1 MSNFVTILTWIMK
14 KHLFAFLLFFS
25 FFGFAQLDTDHW
37 FAPMA
42 AKAGNSGLESYIYL
56 STNETVPFTVN
67 IYNDNILYATAT
79 ISKGNPMEVYIPG
92 NFMMGT
98 TQSQLFTPVS
108 KGIYLQGPKKY
119 FANYRFS
126 VTNHAEIITSK
137 GLAGL
142 GTTFYAAMAP
152 NTGTGTY
159 INSSI
164 AVMATEDNTTVTV
177 SGYDPAV
184 VFSDGS
190 SSATKTFTLNRGQS
204 YIMDA
209 VSSGGPANLDGLIGA
224 KIVANHP
231 VSVTNG
237 NFNGIYTNFNF
248 TNNDILMD
256 QAVPVDRLGKNF
268 VLVKGNAPPTS
279 GMETA
284 LIVATENNTAISVNG
299 TPTGIVLNEG
309 EYTMIDGSN
318 YVLQGSNHYNMAITS
333 NNNVYVYQLLGGT
346 ASGSIYAAGGFNYIP
361 PLSCFL
367 PNKVDEIG
375 NINSVGSTVYSTK
388 LNIITQTGANVTLNG
403 TPISALNG
411 PYPVVGNPDW
421 VTYSILNVSGNITVN
436 STKSVTAGIAAG
448 SGAVGYGG
456 YFAGFSS
463 VPVIS
468 KTGDC
473 YAGILLQVD
482 NSYDAY
488 QWYLNGVAIPG
499 ATAFS
504 INPDLYG
511 SGTYT
516 VLITKNLCESKLTD
530 PYSYTACPPITTSTQ
545 NIGSCNTLTVTPAFT
560 TSGQPINPSL
570 TQIIA
575 APVSG
580 TATVNSATG
589 VITYTPAAGLT
600 ADTQVQFVYYI
611 QGTGATADFEYFR
624 VIINIDVLQTTNAS
638 IVSCA
643 AANGNGTFDLTSVSL
658 SPDAGTTAQYFTNS
672 NLTGPIANP
681 AIYSGPAGIVYAQVT
696 SAFGC
701 VATAQIQLTVIAAPS
716 INTAAYN
723 STLCDN
729 DLDGAVNVNF
739 ADVSALIVPNA
750 GQFNIRYYLNQAD
763 ATAGNANTLGNNWT
777 FSAPTTVF
785 VRVDALT
792 GNCPPAMEQLYFT
805 IGPKV
810 PLLTTD
816 YTSTLCDPD
825 GNGSEQA
832 NLTNYR
838 NFFTIDPAATFTF
851 HNTLADA
858 NAGINPINTNQ
869 TVTGTGTYY
878 IRIQHPGF
886 CPQAAQL
893 TLVLQSLNVSPAT
906 LSSCANAAG
915 NATFNLT
922 TASVTTTPGVNLAY
936 FSDPALTVPIPDPAN
951 HTAAASNV
959 YVQVSTAN
967 NCSAV
972 AVVTL
977 NVIPLPN
984 INTGVFNGA
993 LCDDNFDGTVQV
1005 NFAAVTPQIVTNSG
1019 SFNVRYYLVQA
1030 DATAGNNNNLPA
1042 NWSYTTTTTVYVRV
1056 DSNTGN
1062 CTPAFGQLVFSVG
1075 NKIVLIAGTNTAE
1088 VCDNDLNGSEQVNLN
1103 SFNNLFTVNPGV
1115 TASFHNSLADAQNDT
1130 NAIPATQLITGTQT
1144 FFVRFE
1150 SNNACPNTAELT
1162 LTIKSPKKS
1171 DILKDITICPGATT
1185 LLDAGPGFTAYLWSN
1200 GATTQALSATV
1211 GNYYVD
1217 LSFNGCTYRQYV
1229 SVLAAQ
1235 EPVITSIEVKGDVV
1249 TINVSGGTPPYQY
1262 SLDGMNWQSS
1272 PVFMGVAK
1280 GTHTAYVLAA
1290 EKCRPVTR
1298 EFLVLDLINAITPN
1312 GDGINDVLDYNDLR
1326 NKENVSI
1333 AVYDRY
1339 GAVVYQSKSKNYIWD
1354 GRVGGRVISS
1364 GTYWYTIKWTDP
1376 ESKENM
1382 EYSGWLLLKNRD

>member
-1 MSNFVTILTWIMK
+1 MSNFDTIFTWIMK
-14 KHLFAFLLFFS
+14 KNLFAFLLFFS
-25 FFGFAQLDTDHW
+25 FLGFAQLDTDHW

-42 AKAGNSGLESYIYL
+42 AKAGNSGAESYLYL
-56 STNETVPFTVN
+56 STNETVPFTVS
-67 IYNDNILYATAT
+67 IYNNNVLYTTAV
-79 ISKGNPMEVYIPG
+79 ISKGNPAEVFVPAT
-92 NFMMGT
+92 FMMGLNQT
-98 TQSQLFTPVS
+98 QLFTPVA
-108 KGIYLQGPKKY
+108 KGIYLKGAKKY
-119 FANYRFS
+119 FANFRFA

-152 NTGTGTY
+152 LTGTGTY
-159 INSSI
+159 INSTI
-164 AVMATEDNTTVTV
+164 GIMATEDNTTVTI

-184 VFSDGS
+184 IFSDGS
-190 SSATKTFTLNRGQS
+190 SSSTKTFTLNRGQS
-204 YIMDA
+204 YILDA
-209 VSSGGPANLDGLIGA
+209 VSTTNAANLDGLLGA
-224 KIVANHP
+224 KIVSNHP

-268 VLVKGNAPPTS
+268 VVVKGNAPVTS

-299 TPTGIVLNEG
+299 APTGIVLNEG
-309 EYTMIDGSN
+309 EYTMIDGAN
-318 YVLQGSNHYNMAITS
+318 YTLHGSSHYNMGITTTR
-333 NNNVYVYQLLGGT
+333 NVYVYQLLGGT
-346 ASGSIYAAGGFNYIP
+346 ATGSVYAAGGFNYIP

-375 NINSVGSTVYSTK
+375 NINSLGSAVYNTK
-388 LNIITQTGANVTLNG
+388 LNIITQTGATVTVNG
-403 TPISALNG
+403 NAISPLNG
-411 PYPVVGNPDW
+411 PFPVVGNTDW
-421 VTYSILNVSGNITVN
+421 VTYSVPNASGNVTVN

-463 VPVIS
+463 VPVIA

-488 QWYLNGVAIPG
+488 QWFLNGVAIPG
-499 ATAFS
+499 ATTFS

-530 PYSYTACPPITTSTQ
+530 PYSYTACPPISTSVQ
-545 NIGSCNTLTVTPAFT
+545 NIGSCNTLTITPAFT
-560 TSGQPINPSL
+560 TSVQPVNPSL

-575 APVSG
+575 APASG
-580 TATVNSATG
+580 TATVNGATG

-600 ADTQVQFVYYI
+600 ADTQVQFVYYL
-611 QGTGATADFEYFR
+611 QGTGNPADFEYFR
-624 VIINIDVLQTTNAS
+624 VTVNIDVLQTTNAS
-638 IVSCA
+638 LVSCA
-643 AANGNGTFDLTSVSL
+643 GANGNANFNLTSVSN
-658 SPDAGTTAQYFTNS
+658 SPDVGTTAQYFTNA
-672 NLTGPIANP
+672 NLTGAIADPTNHS
-681 AIYSGPAGIVYAQVT
+681 AATGLVYVRVT
-696 SAFGC
+696 SASGC
-701 VATAQIQLTVIAAPS
+701 VATAQIQLTAVAAPN

-723 STLCDN
+723 TSICDN
-729 DLDGAVNVNF
+729 DLDGIISVTF
-739 ADVSALIVPNA
+739 SDVTPLIVTNS
-750 GQFNIRYYLNQAD
+750 GQFNVRYYLNQAD
-763 ATAGNANTLGNNWT
+763 AVAGNNNTLGNAWT
-777 FSAPTTVF
+777 FSTPTTVY
-785 VRVDALT
+785 VRVDALN
-792 GNCPPAMEQLYFT
+792 GNCAPALDQLNFSV
-805 IGPKV
+805 GPKV
-810 PLLTTD
+810 PVLTSNHTV
-816 YTSTLCDPD
+816 TLCDPD
-825 GNGSEQA
+825 GNGSEPA
-832 NLTNYR
+832 NLNNYTGA
-838 NFFTIDPAATFTF
+838 FTVDPAATFTF
-851 HNTLADA
+851 HGTLANA
-858 NAGINPINTNQ
+858 NSGTNAVSANQ
-869 TVTGTGTYY
+869 TITGTGVYY

-886 CPQAAQL
+886 CP
-893 TLVLQSLNVSPAT
+893 LVAELNLALQSLNVNPAT
-906 LSSCANAAG
+906 LSTCANAAG
-915 NATFNLT
+915 TGTFNLT
-922 TASVTTTPGVNLAY
+922 TANVTGTPGVTLGY

-951 HTAAASNV
+951 YTSAPGTV
-959 YVQVSTAN
+959 YIQVSTAN

-984 INTGVFNGA
+984 LNTAGFNGA

-1005 NFAAVTPQIVTNSG
+1005 NFAAITPQIVNNSG
-1019 SFNVRYYLVQA
+1019 AFTVRYYLVQA
-1030 DATAGNNNNLPA
+1030 DAVAGNNNNLPA
-1042 NWSYTTTTTVYVRV
+1042 NWSYSATTTVYVRV

-1062 CTPAFGQLVFSVG
+1062 CTPALGQITFSIG
-1075 NKIVLIAGTNTAE
+1075 NRITLISGTGTAE

-1103 SFNNLFTVNPGV
+1103 TYNSLFTVNPGV

-1130 NAIPATQLITGTQT
+1130 NALASTQLITGTQI
-1144 FFVRFE
+1144 FYVRFE
-1150 SNNACPNTAELT
+1150 SNSACPTTAELT

-1171 DILKDITICPGATT
+1171 DILKDITICPGAST

-1200 GATTQALSATV
+1200 GATTQTLNAAV
-1211 GNYYVD
+1211 GNYFVD

-1249 TINVSGGTPPYQY
+1249 TVNVSGGTPPYQY
-1262 SLDGMNWQSS
+1262 SLDGITWQSS

-1290 EKCRPVTR
+1290 EKCRPVMK

-1312 GDGINDVLDYNDLR
+1312 GDGINDVLDYSDLQ

-1339 GAVVYQSKSKNYIWD
+1339 GALVYQSKSKNYIWD

-1364 GTYWYTIKWTDP
+1364 GTYWYSIKWTEP
-1376 ESKENM
+1376 ESTENM